1 MSMDNHEA
9 CRLSGWAAE
18 VLDGWEKHPMAYA
31 PLQALEAKARS
42 RVAEAALRVL
52 GAATNVDG
60 YFWGLLAMHGGG
72 IDEIRNDLRHKRAR
86 HGEFTDYGLD
96 REAHDYGLDR
106 EANEVWRRKLIELI
120 EQDPRDLAAIIAT
133 FTQSEIFEVRAYLEG
148 LDVRAEA

>member
-1 MSMDNHEA
+1 MAMDNHEA

-18 VLDGWEKHPMAYA
+18 VLNGWEKHPMAYA

-96 REAHDYGLDR
+96 REA
-106 EANEVWRRKLIELI
+106 NEEWRRKLIELI
-120 EQDPRDLAAIIAT
+120 ELIEQEPRDLAAIIAT
-133 FTQSEIFEVRAYLEG
+133 FTQSEIFEVRTYREALERI
-148 LDVRAEA
+148 RAEA